1 MLWFEGVEAICRAD
15 YVPVLVE
22 KAAQEEDT
30 IKPLALQLLYNALRQ
45 PSGDSLR
52 EAQKCNAINVCSL
65 ICRCHTRDVLHSSTT
80 HRAVPMAS
88 VTRTRIN
95 HVQL

>member
-1 MLWFEGVEAICRAD
+1 MEGVEAICRAD

-22 KAAQEEDT
+22 KAAQEEDI

-52 EAQKCNAINVCSL
+52 EAQKCNAINVCTDLLTSKSEFWQL
-65 ICRCHTRDVLHSSTT
+65 SYN
-80 HRAVPMAS
+80 S
-88 VTRTRIN
+88 VTIC
-95 HVQL
+95 

>member
-1 MLWFEGVEAICRAD
+1 VLWFEGVEAICRAD

-52 EAQKCNAINVCSL
+52 EAQKCNAINVCTDLLTSKSESHAES
-65 ICRCHTRDVLHSSTT
+65 C
-80 HRAVPMAS
+80 
-88 VTRTRIN
+88 
-95 HVQL
+95 